1 MNSFVSPF
9 GLYQIYSYHG
19 DKAGTGSKEMWRC
32 NKKFIWLCI
41 MSARKVAVSK
51 HEITLWRDAAIP
63 DD

>member
-1 MNSFVSPF
+1 MKSFVSPF
-9 GLYQIYSYHG
+9 GLYQIDIYHG
-19 DKAGTGSKEMWRC
+19 DKAGAGSKEMWCC

-41 MSARKVAVSK
+41 MSAPNVAASK

>member
-1 MNSFVSPF
+1 MA
-9 GLYQIYSYHG
+9 LQQ
-19 DKAGTGSKEMWRC
+19 
-32 NKKFIWLCI
+32 KKFIWLCI